1 MKKTGEKIIGGLLL
15 SVLLFL
21 LCPGLVYAAGG
32 KADGKEG
39 VQEATF
45 INGQGDGLTS
55 VNSGYEEKD
64 AGIWG
69 KSGLSEVADQ
79 ISSLMPEYSFDME
92 AVFGKIIKGEIWE
105 ALKLVGG
112 GIKEKLL
119 TEIAG
124 MKNLFAAILMLGVM
138 SAIFANFSDIFKN
151 HQISEISFYFLYL
164 FLMSVLMKSFLTASQ
179 IAGETV
185 ESITTFI
192 KLFIPTYCMA
202 LGASTGITTAAVYYQ
217 FMILLVFAVQKLILS
232 VLIPFIYSYVILA
245 LLNGIWAE
253 ERLSLILEL
262 IKKGVDLGLKLSIGA
277 ITGISFFQTMITP
290 VIDSLKTSAVKK
302 AISVIPGI
310 GNLAEGVTEMVV
322 GSAIL
327 IKNSIGVLMLL
338 LLLFLCLMPL
348 CKLFLI
354 AVVLKGS
361 AALSGIVSDK
371 RITGCT
377 DRVADAGI
385 MLLKAV
391 LTAVVLFIITIA
403 IVAYSTGKM
412 M

>member
-1 MKKTGEKIIGGLLL
+1 MSKKRGKAGKGLLL
-15 SVLLFL
+15 GLLIFF
-21 LCPGLVYAAGG
+21 LCPLTASA
-32 KADGKEG
+32 KEVKPVAVMVG
-39 VQEATF
+39 NTAEETLTEQESK
-45 INGQGDGLTS
+45 Q
-55 VNSGYEEKD
+55 EKEKET
-64 AGIWG
+64 GIWG
-69 KSGLSEVADQ
+69 KSGLTEVADQ
-79 ISSLMPEYSFDME
+79 ISNLMPEYNFDME
-92 AVFGKIIKGEIWE
+92 AVFLKIIKGDIIG
-105 ALKLVGG
+105 AFKLMGS
-112 GIKEKLL
+112 GIKEKFI

-138 SAIFANFSDIFKN
+138 SAIFNNFSEIFKN

-164 FLMSVLMKSFLTASQ
+164 LLMSVLMKSFLTASE

-185 ESITTFI
+185 ESITIFI

-232 VLIPFIYSYVILA
+232 VLIPLIYSYVILA

-253 ERLSLILEL
+253 ERLSLILEF
-262 IKKGVDLGLKLSIGA
+262 IKKGVGLGLKLAIGA
-277 ITGISFFQTMITP
+277 ITGISFFQTIITP
-290 VIDSLKTSAVKK
+290 VIDSLKNSAVKK

-310 GNLAEGVTEMVV
+310 GNLAEGVTEMIV

-348 CKLFLI
+348 CKLLLI

-371 RITGCT
+371 RITSCT

-391 LTAVVLFIITIA
+391 FTAVALFIITIA

-412 M
+412 F